1 MRKFINILVLVV
13 ALVGTVSAQ
22 SLDDLS
28 KKVLDLSFGV
38 INQGINAY
46 EEQLEKQE
54 LEELE
59 EAKKAHEKAKKILEE
74 AKKIEEETKKIEEAT
89 KKLEEAPE
97 AEEADTENNKLLKFQ
112 WFQEVE
118 VDEDSDEEIELQ
130 NALAYTVFNNSL
142 RDENNAF
149 RVYCAGITDYVWFW
163 YRFDKEDNGC
173 YYVDHVDLYTDD
185 NGNVGH
191 EFCSGILKDWRYI
204 KVKNTL
210 TGTVSTAILI
220 YIDYIDD
227 DNFKM
232 LLIQDSYNPNNFVIF
247 F

>member
-1 MRKFINILVLVV
+1 MNMVKRFISTLVLVV
-13 ALVGTVSAQ
+13 ALVGSVSAQ

-28 KKVLDLSFGV
+28 KKVFDLSFGV
-38 INQGINAY
+38 INKGINAY

-54 LEELE
+54 LEEV
-59 EAKKAHEKAKKILEE
+59 KKTLEE
-74 AKKIEEETKKIEEAT
+74 AKKIEEETKKIEEET
-89 KKLEEAPE
+89 KKLEEEAKK

-118 VDEDSDEEIELQ
+118 VDEDSDKEIELQ
-130 NALAYTVFNNSL
+130 NALAHTVFNNL
-142 RDENNAF
+142 FRDENNAF
-149 RVYCAGITDYVWFW
+149 RVYCAGIADYVWFW
-163 YRFDKEDNGC
+163 YRFAKEDDGC
-173 YYVDHVDLYTDD
+173 HHVDLYTDD

-191 EFCSGILKDWRYI
+191 GLCSGILKDWRYI

-220 YIDYIDD
+220 YIGDG
-227 DNFKM
+227 NFKM
-232 LLIQDSYNPNNFVIF
+232 LLIQDNNNLNNFAIF

>member
-28 KKVLDLSFGV
+28 KKVFDLSIGV
-38 INQGINAY
+38 INKGINAY

-54 LEELE
+54 LEE
-59 EAKKAHEKAKKILEE
+59 AKKAEEEVKKAE
-74 AKKIEEETKKIEEAT
+74 AKEV
-89 KKLEEAPE
+89 
-97 AEEADTENNKLLKFQ
+97 EEADTENNKLLKFQ

-118 VDEDSDEEIELQ
+118 VDEDSDEEIELH
-130 NALAYTVFNNSL
+130 NALAYTVFNNLLS
-142 RDENNAF
+142 DEDNAF
-149 RVYCAGITDYVWFW
+149 RVYCAGVADYVWFW
-163 YRFDKEDNGC
+163 YRFAKEDDGNH
-173 YYVDHVDLYTDD
+173 HVDLYTDD

-191 EFCSGILKDWRYI
+191 GFCSGILKDWRYI

-210 TGTVSTAILI
+210 TGTVTTAILI
-220 YIDYIDD
+220 YIDD

-232 LLIQDSYNPNNFVIF
+232 LLIQDNNNPNNFVIF
-247 F
+247 FCQNKKGNKMDKISGVYKITKYII

>member
-1 MRKFINILVLVV
+1 MVKKFISTLVLVV
-13 ALVGTVSAQ
+13 ALVGSVSAQ

-28 KKVLDLSFGV
+28 KKVFDLSFGV
-38 INQGINAY
+38 INKGINAY

-54 LEELE
+54 LEEVKKTLE
-59 EAKKAHEKAKKILEE
+59 EVKKTLEE
-74 AKKIEEETKKIEEAT
+74 AKKIEEETKKIEEA
-89 KKLEEAPE
+89 LE
-97 AEEADTENNKLLKFQ
+97 AEEAEEERKAEEVDTENNKLLKFQ

-118 VDEDSDEEIELQ
+118 VDKDSDEETELR
-130 NALAYTVFNNSL
+130 NALAGTVFYNLLS
-142 RDENNAF
+142 DENKAF
-149 RVYCAGITDYVWFW
+149 RVYCDGVADYVWFW
-163 YRFDKEDNGC
+163 YRFAKEDDGC
-173 YYVDHVDLYTDD
+173 HHVGLYTDD
-185 NGNVGH
+185 NGNVGY

-220 YIDYIDD
+220 YIDD

-232 LLIQDSYNPNNFVIF
+232 LLIQDNNNPNNFAIF

>member
-1 MRKFINILVLVV
+1 MVKRFISTLALVV
-13 ALVGTVSAQ
+13 ALVGSVSAQ

-28 KKVLDLSFGV
+28 KKVYDLSIEA
-38 INQGINAY
+38 INKGMNRMSAH
-46 EEQLEKQE
+46 EEYLEKQE
-54 LEELE
+54 LEEAKKAEEEAL
-59 EAKKAHEKAKKILEE
+59 EAKK
-74 AKKIEEETKKIEEAT
+74 
-89 KKLEEAPE
+89 
-97 AEEADTENNKLLKFQ
+97 AEEADTENNKLFKFQ

-118 VDEDSDEEIELQ
+118 IDEDSDEEIELH
-130 NALAYTVFNNSL
+130 NALAYTVFNNLL

-149 RVYCAGITDYVWFW
+149 RVYCAGVADYVWFW
-163 YRFDKEDNGC
+163 YRFAKEDDGNH
-173 YYVDHVDLYTDD
+173 HVDLYTDD

-220 YIDYIDD
+220 YIGD

-232 LLIQDSYNPNNFVIF
+232 LLIQDNNNPNNFVIF